1 MIIAIPLAG
10 GVLSEHFGHC
20 EEFAFIEADEQ
31 KKTII
36 KETRQQP
43 PEHEPGVL
51 PRWLLSNKAN
61 VAIVGG
67 MGMRARQ
74 MLEAQGVKVIMGAPA
89 KAPVDLARE
98 YLAGTLVGGDNTCGH
113 GPDHVC
119 DGNHDHGHQHK
130 HPHIVVKK

>member
-10 GVLSEHFGHC
+10 GLLSEHFGHC
-20 EEFAFIEADEQ
+20 EEFAFIEVDET
-31 KKTII
+31 KKTIT
-36 KETRQQP
+36 KEAKQQP

-51 PRWLLSNKAN
+51 PRWLISNKTN

-74 MLEAQGVKVIMGAPA
+74 MLEENGIRVIMGAPPKPA
-89 KAPVDLARE
+89 AELVRE
-98 YLAGTLVGGDNTCGH
+98 FLVGTLMDGDNTCGH

-119 DGNHDHGHQHK
+119 DGDHKTGHAPK
-130 HPHIVVKK
+130 HPHVVLKK